1 MGVGVPL
8 VEPSHFFIY
17 NLILYGIQYTNYIMV
32 VPSRDISEIVSKLM
46 VSEYQTVSVL
56 NP

>member
-8 VEPSHFFIY
+8 VEPSHFFY

-46 VSEYQTVSVL
+46 VSEYQTM
-56 NP
+56 

>member
-8 VEPSHFFIY
+8 VEPFNFFIY

-32 VPSRDISEIVSKLM
+32 VPSRDISEIVSKLT
-46 VSEYQTVSVL
+46 VSEYQMVSVL